1 MRSSGVCAQSL
12 PKEGPP
18 PTCTGS
24 HKHTHTHTCPAVLK
38 DVTLMGP
45 PVPKNHVAMETKQG
59 QPRKALQW
67 KGCLDPFK
75 MGQK

>member
-1 MRSSGVCAQSL
+1 ML
-12 PKEGPP
+12 
-18 PTCTGS
+18 GS

-45 PVPKNHVAMETKQG
+45 PVKNHVAMGSAG

>member
-24 HKHTHTHTCPAVLK
+24 HKHTHTHTCPALLK

-45 PVPKNHVAMETKQG
+45 PVPKNRVASGDKTGTTQEGSAMEG
-59 QPRKALQW
+59 LSGPI
-67 KGCLDPFK
+67 
-75 MGQK
+75 